1 MATTTATITLSSSDI
16 TDNALSISNTATLT
30 TAGTDTG
37 ITEFTG
43 IARVKTSTGSNTLL
57 LDFGLTGG
65 VAQDVTA
72 DKSAKVYIKNVNDR
86 GDGTKYVDILI
97 KTREIGRLYGG
108 DWMFIPYS
116 GGTGEDIEY
125 TASDTTETILEYGVF
140 YEQNMATFHHNI
152 TGELT
157 QELLAAGDNANIS
170 SVSLTNI
177 HGSNACTVE
186 MYIEKKLTGKF
197 YLFKDVTLPIGAT
210 LIYDDIKFNNNAG
223 QFGLFIKLTK
233 SASETPAVDVIIN

>member
-16 TDNALSISNTATLT
+16 TDNALSISNTSTLH

-72 DKSAKVYIKNVNDR
+72 DKSAKVYIKNINDR

-116 GGTGEDIEY
+116 GGNGEDIEY
-125 TASDTTETILEYGVF
+125 TASDTTETTLEYGVF
-140 YEQNMATFHHNI
+140 YE
-152 TGELT
+152 
-157 QELLAAGDNANIS
+157 
-170 SVSLTNI
+170 
-177 HGSNACTVE
+177 
-186 MYIEKKLTGKF
+186 
-197 YLFKDVTLPIGAT
+197 
-210 LIYDDIKFNNNAG
+210 
-223 QFGLFIKLTK
+223 
-233 SASETPAVDVIIN
+233 